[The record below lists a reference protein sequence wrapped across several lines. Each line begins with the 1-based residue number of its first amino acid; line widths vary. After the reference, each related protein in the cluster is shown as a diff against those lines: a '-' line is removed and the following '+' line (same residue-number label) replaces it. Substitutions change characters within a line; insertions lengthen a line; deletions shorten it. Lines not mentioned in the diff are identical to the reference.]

1 MIFAANQEGLII
13 LGIILGFFAAVA
25 LIAFIVYR
33 VTHPKLKNEK
43 PTEEQVLK
51 EEMDRV
57 LKPIE
62 DEKIAEE
69 ISKYK
74 DENDEE

>member
-1 MIFAANQEGLII
+1 MIYEANAQGLII
-13 LGIILGFFAAVA
+13 LGILLGFFAAVA

-33 VTHPKLKNEK
+33 LTHPKLKNEK
-43 PTEEQVLK
+43 PTEEQILK

-62 DEKIAEE
+62 DEKVAEE
-69 ISKYK
+69 VSKYK
-74 DENDEE
+74 EKDDEE